1 VSVRFGLNLINVSPV
16 GEPAVVQRFAVAAER
31 AGWDGLFVWD
41 HVRMFDRLAWDPWVL
56 LTAAACVTE
65 RIHLGTN
72 VTPVPRRRPQVLA
85 AQVMTLDRLSGGRV
99 ILGVG
104 LGGAVDELEQLGE
117 ETDLRRR
124 VELLE
129 AGLDVI
135 TLECDAP
142 VWVGGETAASRRR
155 ARRHDGWTVGTIGD
169 PSGTVIRTPE
179 QLRREVVELDGAAID
194 VVAEGISS
202 PDGHD
207 HVQAYAD
214 AGATWWLE
222 AIYGL
227 RAPVDALLARVEA
240 GPPRAAP
247 AAR

>member
-1 VSVRFGLNLINVSPV
+1 
-16 GEPAVVQRFAVAAER
+16 
-31 AGWDGLFVWD
+31 
-41 HVRMFDRLAWDPWVL
+41 ML

-65 RIHLGTN
+65 RIHVGTN
-72 VTPVPRRRPQVLA
+72 VTPVPRRRPHVLA

-124 VELLE
+124 AELLE

-135 TLECDAP
+135 TSECAVP
-142 VWVGGETAASRRR
+142 VWVGGEAAASRRR
-155 ARRHDGWTVGTIGD
+155 AMRHDGWTVGTIGD
-169 PSGTVIRTPE
+169 PSGTVIRTPG
-179 QLRREVVELDGAAID
+179 QLREEVADLAGASID
-194 VVAEGISS
+194 VVVEGISA
-202 PDGHD
+202 PDD
-207 HVQAYAD
+207 RAHVQAYAD

-227 RAPVDALLARVEA
+227 RAPVDELLARVEA
-240 GPPRAAP
+240 GPPTTTT